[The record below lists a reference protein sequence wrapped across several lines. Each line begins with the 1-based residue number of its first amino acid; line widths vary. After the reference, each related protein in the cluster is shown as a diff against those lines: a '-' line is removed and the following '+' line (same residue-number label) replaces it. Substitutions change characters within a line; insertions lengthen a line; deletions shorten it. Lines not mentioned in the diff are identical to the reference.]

1 MTKKFTTI
9 DTFVAISYNTVSK
22 SGGIMKRFLMFLVI
36 AIAVVSLG
44 LTIYYFSADNEV
56 IYIKSS
62 YLVIDQGDNIRTID
76 GSNDLVDFK
85 NRSEHTTLSYSLE
98 QNEDILEYN
107 EAEGF
112 FTAKVGGESK
122 IIIKTNNRNYSR
134 LVVDVLVCDGSED
147 YPYIIKSEEDL
158 KKVGVVD
165 PNPTDN
171 LSASQNSYKLGND
184 IELTQ
189 PWTPIPSFAG
199 TFDGNY
205 FTINNMAITDA
216 APEGAVVQGVVGNG
230 GAQTNAGFISV
241 LEPTG
246 VVKNLFLTNVNI
258 DASVEYMGAFVG
270 TNKGLVQTSEATGSI
285 KNNLTGN
292 TSYVGGVVGR
302 NISET
307 TRAKID
313 RCGFEG
319 SMILTGSQQVGGGVA
334 GQNQAGTI
342 SETYSR
348 LEISNRDSNFG
359 GIVGINQGLTKG
371 TADIYDSYFY
381 MTAKNNQTNFAN
393 IGGVTYNNVETTSR
407 NMVTGNY
414 NGGCYTSNEV
424 ENKTVEGSFDSSANG
439 YLTSTLNQVDNAQ
452 FIGKTNFV
460 TTKAKNGSG
469 KADRTW
475 NFETVW
481 EMSNAYPILNVFS
494 SVGSTYIIDVSDI
507 ITGNQITNAQE
518 FYDVLAGKTNEKV
531 YELANDISIDANST
545 DNLDGFVWGDSEHP
559 IPESFNGTIINPN
572 GYVVKN
578 ITINNTQPNQNVGL
592 VKNLGSS
599 AIISGLIIK
608 NVTITGEDGYYV
620 GVLAGESYGATV
632 QGVQIEQVHVNIDG
646 FAFGTMFGKANDL
659 EGHGIKDVKAKYV
672 DTTNGYY
679 YYAGG
684 LVGINLSTITAEID
698 NYNDI
703 YHVYLVANF
712 AGGIAGAN
720 GGKISYTSALDINFS
735 KDKQT
740 GINTLYNGDYDIF
753 VGGIIGINQYTNGA
767 GNLLKGSVA
776 DVYAN
781 LKVNAETGVDYKMYV
796 GGVAGYN
803 SNYIVR
809 AYVKATEITVTGSQN
824 VFAGG
829 ITGYN
834 TGRIS
839 NSIVDKDSKII
850 TSIVAS
856 LGASGSENN
865 YILNTS
871 NCSIVGGLVG
881 YDAQTSNSTYS
892 IYQCASFA
900 SQIKGYYA
908 GGLVGISLGKIE
920 YSYCGN
926 SKEVNGKV
934 SITGYMAGGIAGVVA
949 GGFVKD
955 CYTFCALS
963 SAPYGGKY
971 SSIVSAIKMEVS
983 CMGGITVFVLN
994 KDTIVQGC
1002 YAVVTFNGNG
1012 VSFGSSADLTGYV
1025 RGTLT
1030 NCAYQN
1036 AGSQKTPYGTQISA
1050 SNLKGADGYYAF
1062 RNAMGSIR
1070 MWDIENGYPVLE
1082 GVDHKFPG
1090 NTVPVNH

>member
-1 MTKKFTTI
+1 MLKG
-9 DTFVAISYNTVSK
+9 YNTVSK

-44 LTIYYFSADNEV
+44 LTIYYFSTDNEV

-98 QNEDILEYN
+98 QSEDVLEYN

-122 IIIKTNNRNYSR
+122 IIITTNNRNYSR
-134 LVVDVLVCDGSED
+134 LVVDVLVCDGSSE
-147 YPYIIKSEEDL
+147 YPYIIKSEADL
-158 KKVGVVD
+158 KKVGIID
-165 PNPTDN
+165 PNPADD
-171 LSASQNSYKLGND
+171 LSASECSYKLGND
-184 IELTQ
+184 IDLTE
-189 PWTPIPSFAG
+189 PWTPIPSYAG

-205 FTINNMAITDA
+205 FTINNMTITDA
-216 APEGAVVQGVVGNG
+216 EPVQGANVQGVLGASA

-241 LEPTG
+241 LESTG
-246 VVKNLFLTNVNI
+246 VIKNLFLTNVNI
-258 DASVEYMGAFVG
+258 DATVEYMGAFVG

-285 KNNLTGN
+285 KNNLTDS

-302 NISET
+302 NISDT

-319 SMILTGSQQVGGGVA
+319 TMTLSSAQQIGGGVA
-334 GQNQAGTI
+334 GQNQAGTV

-348 LEISNRDSNFG
+348 LELSNRDSNFG
-359 GIVGINQGLTKG
+359 GIVGLNQGLTKG

-393 IGGVTYNNVETTSR
+393 IGGITYNNVETSTR

-414 NGGCYTSNEV
+414 NGGCYTSSQV
-424 ENKTVEGSFDSSANG
+424 ENKTVLGSFDSSSNG
-439 YLTSTLNQVDNAQ
+439 YLTSTLNQVDQAQ
-452 FIGKTNFV
+452 FIGTSNFI
-460 TTKAKNGSG
+460 TTKAKHGSG
-469 KADRTW
+469 KPDRTW
-475 NFETVW
+475 NFESVW
-481 EMSNAYPILNVFS
+481 EMSNSYPILNVFS

-507 ITGNQITNAQE
+507 VTGNQITNAQE
-518 FYDVLAGKTNEKV
+518 LYDVLAGKTNHTT
-531 YELANDISIDANST
+531 YEIANDISIDANASE
-545 DNLDGFVWGDSEHP
+545 NPDGFVWGDSEHP
-559 IPESFNGTIINPN
+559 IPDTFNGTIINPN
-572 GYVVKN
+572 GYVIKN
-578 ITINNTQPNQNVGL
+578 ITINNTNVDKNVGL
-592 VKNLGSS
+592 VKTLGSS
-599 AIISGLIIK
+599 AILSGLIIK

-620 GVLAGESYGATV
+620 GVLAGESFGATV
-632 QGVQIEQVHVNIDG
+632 QGVQIEQVNVNIDG
-646 FAFGTMFGKANDL
+646 FAFGTIFGKANEL

-672 DTTNGYY
+672 DTTHGYY

-684 LVGINLSTITAEID
+684 LVGINLTTITAETN

-712 AGGIAGAN
+712 AGGVAGGN
-720 GGKISYTSALDINFS
+720 GGKIFYTSALDINFNKA
-735 KDKQT
+735 KDSSS
-740 GINTLYNGDYDIF
+740 IATLYNGDIDIF
-753 VGGIIGINQYTNGA
+753 IGGIVGINQYSNSA
-767 GNLLKGSVA
+767 GNLFKGNVS

-781 LKVNAETGVDYKMYV
+781 INVDAETGVEYKMYV
-796 GGVAGYN
+796 GGIAGFN

-809 AYVKATEITVTGSQN
+809 AYVKASELNISGSQN

-834 TGRIS
+834 SGKIS
-839 NSIVDKDSKII
+839 NSIVDKDCKII

-856 LGASGSENN
+856 LGASGSNDS
-865 YILNTS
+865 YIMNTS

-881 YDAQTSNSTYS
+881 YDAQTSDSTYS

-908 GGLVGISLGKIE
+908 GGLVGISFGKIE

-934 SITGYMAGGIAGVVA
+934 SITGYMSGGIAAVVA

-955 CYTFCALS
+955 CYTFCALT

-971 SSIVSAIKMEVS
+971 SDVLSAIKMEVS

-1025 RGTLT
+1025 RGTLQ

-1036 AGSQKTPYGTQISA
+1036 AGSQNTPYGTQISS
-1050 SNLKGADGYYAF
+1050 SNLNGADGYYAF

-1070 MWDIENGYPVLE
+1070 MWNLENGYPTLE